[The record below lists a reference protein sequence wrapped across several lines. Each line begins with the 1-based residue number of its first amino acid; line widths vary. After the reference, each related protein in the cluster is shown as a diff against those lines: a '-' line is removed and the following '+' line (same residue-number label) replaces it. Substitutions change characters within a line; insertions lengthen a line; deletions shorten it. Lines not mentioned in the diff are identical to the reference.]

1 MSATRY
7 LVPLFVALLAA
18 CSDTTGPDL
27 SVGPKTVSDTT
38 QTTGLGHQHSIGTGH
53 TSPAQ

>member
-18 CSDTTGPDL
+18 CSDTTGPDFG
-27 SVGPKTVSDTT
+27 VGRTVSDTT
-38 QTTGLGHQHSIGTGH
+38 TQTTGIGHQHTIGTGH
-53 TSPAQ
+53 TSPVQ

>member
-27 SVGPKTVSDTT
+27 SVGKTVSDTTT